1 MPKFVNK
8 NSHPIRVRNGDGA
21 NLRRVRC
28 GEVVEA
34 DGVLA
39 DNLEATSGVESASSA
54 DEKSW
59 QAVLDAQHGP
69 HGDQSHSTE
78 SLQEVVDSVQA
89 VRSLASDNLQTVVG
103 DNAAPHGPDTGTI
116 TTKDAVREHGSD
128 ADRAAFPEPGVDAAL
143 RHEGGQQNV
152 ADSAQRVKDAQVA
165 RGAARKSRSKSARRQ
180 SAADDSPSGE

>member
-8 NSHPIRVRNGDGA
+8 NSHPIRVRNGDGN
-21 NLRRVRC
+21 NLRRVRS
-28 GEVVEA
+28 GEVVEC

-39 DNLEATSGVESASSA
+39 DNLEATNGVESASSA

-59 QAVLDAQHGP
+59 QAVLDAQH
-69 HGDQSHSTE
+69 
-78 SLQEVVDSVQA
+78 
-89 VRSLASDNLQTVVG
+89 DNLQTVVG
-103 DNAAPHGPDTGTI
+103 DNAAPHGPDSGTI
-116 TTKDAVREHGSD
+116 TTKEAVREHGSD

-152 ADSAQRVKDAQVA
+152 ADSAQSVKDAQAA